1 MLNNYSVKSA
11 RQEAKKGGVL
21 WKLVILHG
29 VSHSYYYTKAPPHT
43 IITYI
48 DHFIIVHRPHP
59 PGTHPQLLSMQENML
74 MLGPFS

>member
-1 MLNNYSVKSA
+1 METGNPA
-11 RQEAKKGGVL
+11 RGSSL
-21 WKLVILHG
+21 
-29 VSHSYYYTKAPPHT
+29 

-74 MLGPFS
+74 ML